1 MVVKVAL
8 EGRVNNAK
16 LMVDPFE
23 AEEHKLAKDVDVKLS
38 GRTEELS
45 QDLLPFDAKLAKML
59 RINTILHLMGRLEP
73 GEGLNLKMNLEQ
85 TCDDQ
90 ESFKFEQFHI
100 Q

>member
-45 QDLLPFDAKLAKML
+45 QDLLPFDAK
-59 RINTILHLMGRLEP
+59 
-73 GEGLNLKMNLEQ
+73 
-85 TCDDQ
+85 
-90 ESFKFEQFHI
+90 
-100 Q
+100 